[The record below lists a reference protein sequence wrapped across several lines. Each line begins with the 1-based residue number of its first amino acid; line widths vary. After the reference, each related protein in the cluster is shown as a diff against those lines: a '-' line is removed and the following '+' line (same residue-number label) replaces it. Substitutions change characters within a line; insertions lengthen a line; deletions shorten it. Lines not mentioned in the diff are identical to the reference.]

1 MGGSQV
7 SVKRIRG
14 DSDVVGDDRDVAS
27 VLSTLRRGVSLVV
40 IGPLGSG
47 KSHFLRHLVER
58 LEEADDDEAADV
70 RLEMLSGDALAAE
83 VEDFL
88 RDQS

>member
-1 MGGSQV
+1 VQRAASLLGAPVQTTDLEIAAASYERQV
-7 SVKRIRG
+7 SEVVE
-14 DSDVVGDDRDVAS
+14 SDDDVADY
-27 VLSTLRRGVSLVV
+27 VR
-40 IGPLGSG
+40 
-47 KSHFLRHLVER
+47 R
-58 LEEADDDEAADV
+58 LEEADDDEATDV